1 MKIPVKNL
9 IVIPVVIHDCCSSIC
24 YAFVME
30 DYDKLFYG
38 GDISQVANY
47 LIKITQTTRHVNLR
61 FRHIQPRLR
70 SLVNS
75 EK

>member
-1 MKIPVKNL
+1 
-9 IVIPVVIHDCCSSIC
+9 
-24 YAFVME
+24 ME